1 MSALIRRAGTETV
14 GCGHTEMSDA
24 RALLYNI
31 RLGTPTVVRSSGT
44 YRYCSGGNAKRT
56 RSALVT

>member
-31 RLGTPTVVRSSGT
+31 RLGTPTVLRSN
-44 YRYCSGGNAKRT
+44 RYLPVLLGRE
-56 RSALVT
+56 R